1 MRKRL
6 LSCAWAVCLVLG
18 LFAPLEGLTLRA
30 EAVTASKV
38 PAPWLDDFLVPVT
51 KETKAPSGYTAI
63 WDVDDLLA
71 VSDNP
76 DDNYI
81 LMADIDLYDVEW
93 TPLCEDDSFTGTF
106 DGNGY
111 VIENLEGPNGLFCNA
126 EEATIKDVG
135 VKYADID
142 AEFTVQSFGT
152 IGGIVADAQR

>member
-6 LSCAWAVCLVLG
+6 LSCALAVCLVLG

-30 EAVTASKV
+30 EAVTSSKV

-93 TPLCEDDSFTGTF
+93 TP
-106 DGNGY
+106 
-111 VIENLEGPNGLFCNA
+111 
-126 EEATIKDVG
+126 
-135 VKYADID
+135 
-142 AEFTVQSFGT
+142 Q
-152 IGGIVADAQR
+152 IGRAHV

>member
-1 MRKRL
+1 MAGRL
-6 LSCAWAVCLVLG
+6 SGAGHQRDQGALWLHGHLG
-18 LFAPLEGLTLRA
+18 CGR
-30 EAVTASKV
+30 
-38 PAPWLDDFLVPVT
+38 
-51 KETKAPSGYTAI
+51 
-63 WDVDDLLA
+63 LLA

-76 DDNYI
+76 DGNYI

-142 AEFTVQSFGT
+142 AEFTDQSFGT
-152 IGGIVADAQR
+152 IGGIVADARGAPAFKTAFLMATSTATPAPSGAYAETTPPVNH